1 MGATAI
7 NYTSLAFPLS
17 LSKCHPLCAPTQV
30 EHFLAV
36 AEAGPFC
43 GFLLPRTICPA
54 AVTSDAERGITLAF
68 VFGSASTPMLRATA
82 MPKPPWFH
90 AIQRCPRYTAN

>member
-54 AVTSDAERGITLAF
+54 AVTSDAERGHNVGMRVRRRDNAHAPCNCDAETSMVA
-68 VFGSASTPMLRATA
+68 RDTA
-82 MPKPPWFH
+82 MPSLH
-90 AIQRCPRYTAN
+90 C